1 MAKTYDTYK
10 DSGIAWIGEIP
21 GEWEVCRLKSQ
32 FKASKGLN
40 ITKENLKDEGY
51 PVISYGQIHAK
62 NNCGT
67 RISQELIRF
76 VSNSY
81 IDSNP
86 ECLTNKGCFIFA
98 DTSEDIEGCGNA
110 VYVNSGSIFAGYH
123 TIILKPKFGTSN
135 KYLAY
140 LFLTDCW
147 RSQIRASVSGI
158 KVLSITQK
166 IINTTS
172 ILLPPLSVQQ
182 SISSFLDTK
191 CGEID
196 SLISIQ
202 EKMISELLAYKQSV
216 ITEAVT
222 KGLDKKAKM
231 KNSGV
236 EWIGDIPEEWEVKP
250 YKAIFYTEKGLNI
263 TKADLVEKGE
273 PVLSYGQIHSKMN
286 TGTKINDALLKYVPS
301 SYIETNPECLVQ
313 KGCFLIADT
322 SEDYEGCGNAIYV
335 DKDMTLFAG
344 YHTIVARPIHNN
356 GDYKYLAYLF
366 LTDIWRQQIRSR
378 VSGIKV
384 YSINQKIIRLTS
396 VLLPPLPV
404 QQAIATYLDEKTSQ
418 IDSLIAL
425 KQSKIESLKEYKK
438 SIIYEY
444 VTGKKRV

>member
-21 GEWEVCRLKSQ
+21 GEWRVGLVGKYFKEINNPNINQKETNTLQ
-32 FKASKGLN
+32 FKMGEIISKSKGDSKYSPETIEAYNVVEPDTIMINGLN
-40 ITKENLKDEGY
+40 LSFDL
-51 PVISYGQIHAK
+51 
-62 NNCGT
+62 
-67 RISQELIRF
+67 ISQRVAQVRERGAI
-76 VSNSY
+76 
-81 IDSNP
+81 
-86 ECLTNKGCFIFA
+86 
-98 DTSEDIEGCGNA
+98 TSTYLAIWPINGMKSDYA
-110 VYVNSGSIFAGYH
+110 
-123 TIILKPKFGTSN
+123 
-135 KYLAY
+135 KYLLKAY
-140 LFLTDCW
+140 DNNKALHAMGRGLRATLSYRAF
-147 RSQIRASVSGI
+147 RSEP
-158 KVLSITQK
+158 
-166 IINTTS
+166 
-172 ILLPPLSVQQ
+172 ILIPTIEEQQ
-182 SISSFLDTK
+182 SISSFLDEK

-202 EKMISELLAYKQSV
+202 EEMISELLAYKQSV

-236 EWIGDIPEEWEVKP
+236 EWIGDIPEEWEIKP

-322 SEDYEGCGNAIYV
+322 SEDYDGCGNAIYV

-404 QQAIATYLDEKTSQ
+404 QQAIATYLDEKTTQ

>member
-1 MAKTYDTYK
+1 MSTTEYVKETKKHLTNE
-10 DSGIAWIGEIP
+10 GIANKNLKVLPEGTVLFSIYATVGAVSELLIEATISQAILAIGLKKEIDKSYYKYN
-21 GEWEVCRLKSQ
+21 LKSMKDYIFSQANGNTQ
-32 FKASKGLN
+32 FNLN
-40 ITKENLKDEGY
+40 AEKVANFTI
-51 PVISYGQIHAK
+51 
-62 NNCGT
+62 
-67 RISQELIRF
+67 
-76 VSNSY
+76 
-81 IDSNP
+81 
-86 ECLTNKGCFIFA
+86 CF
-98 DTSEDIEGCGNA
+98 
-110 VYVNSGSIFAGYH
+110 
-123 TIILKPKFGTSN
+123 
-135 KYLAY
+135 
-140 LFLTDCW
+140 
-147 RSQIRASVSGI
+147 
-158 KVLSITQK
+158 
-166 IINTTS
+166 
-172 ILLPPLSVQQ
+172 PPLSVQQ

-202 EKMISELLAYKQSV
+202 EEMISELLAYKQSV

-236 EWIGDIPEEWEVKP
+236 EWIGDIPEEWEIKP

-322 SEDYEGCGNAIYV
+322 SEDYDGCGNAIYV

-404 QQAIATYLDEKTSQ
+404 QQAIATYLDEKTTQ

>member
-1 MAKTYDTYK
+1 MAKTYGTYK

-21 GEWEVCRLKSQ
+21 GEWRVDILSLHLYDHCLYNNNLKENNLLSLSYGRIIR
-32 FKASKGLN
+32 KDIN
-40 ITKENLKDEGY
+40 TKEGLLPSSFNRY
-51 PVISYGQIHAK
+51 NI
-62 NNCGT
+62 
-67 RISQELIRF
+67 
-76 VSNSY
+76 
-81 IDSNP
+81 IDTGDIVLR
-86 ECLTNKGCFIFA
+86 LTDLQNDKKSLRTGLCKERGII
-98 DTSEDIEGCGNA
+98 TS
-110 VYVNSGSIFAGYH
+110 
-123 TIILKPKFGTSN
+123 
-135 KYLAY
+135 AY
-140 LFLTDCW
+140 LTLRNRGNDDSSFLHYLLHTYDLCKVFYGMGNGV
-147 RSQIRASVSGI
+147 RQGMNYSDVRKI
-158 KVLSITQK
+158 KIPC
-166 IINTTS
+166 
-172 ILLPPLSVQQ
+172 PPLSVQQ

-202 EKMISELLAYKQSV
+202 EEMISELLAYKQSV

-322 SEDYEGCGNAIYV
+322 SEDYDGCGNAIYV

>member
-1 MAKTYDTYK
+1 MLKKHLTNE
-10 DSGIAWIGEIP
+10 GIANKNLKVLPEGTVLFSIYATVGAVSELLIEATISQAILAIGLKKEIDKSYYKYN
-21 GEWEVCRLKSQ
+21 LKSMKDYIFSQANGNTQ
-32 FKASKGLN
+32 FNLN
-40 ITKENLKDEGY
+40 AEKVANFTI
-51 PVISYGQIHAK
+51 
-62 NNCGT
+62 
-67 RISQELIRF
+67 
-76 VSNSY
+76 
-81 IDSNP
+81 
-86 ECLTNKGCFIFA
+86 CF
-98 DTSEDIEGCGNA
+98 
-110 VYVNSGSIFAGYH
+110 
-123 TIILKPKFGTSN
+123 
-135 KYLAY
+135 
-140 LFLTDCW
+140 
-147 RSQIRASVSGI
+147 
-158 KVLSITQK
+158 
-166 IINTTS
+166 
-172 ILLPPLSVQQ
+172 PPLSVQQ

-202 EKMISELLAYKQSV
+202 EEMISELLAYKQSV

-236 EWIGDIPEEWEVKP
+236 EWIGDIPEEWEIKP

-322 SEDYEGCGNAIYV
+322 SEDYDGCGNAIYV

-404 QQAIATYLDEKTSQ
+404 QQAIATYLDEKTTQ

>member
-21 GEWEVCRLKSQ
+21 GEWEVLKNKYTYSFIYSGGTPTASEEKYYSDEGFAFVSISDMSTTEYVKETKKHLTNEGIANKNLKVLPEGTVLFSIYATVGAVSELLIEATISQAILAIGLKKEIDKSYYKYNLKSMKDYIFSQANGNTQ
-32 FKASKGLN
+32 FNLN
-40 ITKENLKDEGY
+40 AEKVANFTI
-51 PVISYGQIHAK
+51 
-62 NNCGT
+62 
-67 RISQELIRF
+67 
-76 VSNSY
+76 
-81 IDSNP
+81 
-86 ECLTNKGCFIFA
+86 CF
-98 DTSEDIEGCGNA
+98 
-110 VYVNSGSIFAGYH
+110 
-123 TIILKPKFGTSN
+123 
-135 KYLAY
+135 
-140 LFLTDCW
+140 
-147 RSQIRASVSGI
+147 
-158 KVLSITQK
+158 
-166 IINTTS
+166 
-172 ILLPPLSVQQ
+172 PPLSVQQ

-202 EKMISELLAYKQSV
+202 EEMISELLAYKQSV

-236 EWIGDIPEEWEVKP
+236 EWIGDIPEEWEIKP

-322 SEDYEGCGNAIYV
+322 SEDYDGCGNAIYV

-404 QQAIATYLDEKTSQ
+404 QQAIATYLDEKTTQ

>member
-21 GEWEVCRLKSQ
+21 GEWEVLKNKYTYSFIYSGGTPTASEEKYYSDEGFAFVSISDMSTTEYVKETKKHLTNEGIANKNLKVLPEGTVLFSIYATVGAVSELLIEATISQAILAIGLKKEIDKSYYKYNLKSMKDYIFSQANGNTQ
-32 FKASKGLN
+32 FNLN
-40 ITKENLKDEGY
+40 AEKVANFTI
-51 PVISYGQIHAK
+51 
-62 NNCGT
+62 
-67 RISQELIRF
+67 
-76 VSNSY
+76 
-81 IDSNP
+81 
-86 ECLTNKGCFIFA
+86 CF
-98 DTSEDIEGCGNA
+98 
-110 VYVNSGSIFAGYH
+110 
-123 TIILKPKFGTSN
+123 
-135 KYLAY
+135 
-140 LFLTDCW
+140 
-147 RSQIRASVSGI
+147 
-158 KVLSITQK
+158 
-166 IINTTS
+166 
-172 ILLPPLSVQQ
+172 PPLSVQQ

-202 EKMISELLAYKQSV
+202 EEMISELLAYKQSV

-322 SEDYEGCGNAIYV
+322 SEDYDGCGNAIYV

>member
-21 GEWEVCRLKSQ
+21 GEWEVLKNKYTYSFIYSGGTPTASEEKYYSDEGFAFVSISDMSTTEYVKETKKHLTNEGIANKNLKVLPEGTVLFSIYATVGAVSELLIEATISQAILAIGLKKEIDKSYYKYNLKSMKDYIFSQANGNTQ
-32 FKASKGLN
+32 FNLN
-40 ITKENLKDEGY
+40 AEKVANFTI
-51 PVISYGQIHAK
+51 
-62 NNCGT
+62 
-67 RISQELIRF
+67 
-76 VSNSY
+76 
-81 IDSNP
+81 
-86 ECLTNKGCFIFA
+86 CF
-98 DTSEDIEGCGNA
+98 
-110 VYVNSGSIFAGYH
+110 
-123 TIILKPKFGTSN
+123 
-135 KYLAY
+135 
-140 LFLTDCW
+140 
-147 RSQIRASVSGI
+147 
-158 KVLSITQK
+158 
-166 IINTTS
+166 
-172 ILLPPLSVQQ
+172 PPLSVQQ

-202 EKMISELLAYKQSV
+202 EEMISELLAYKQSV

-236 EWIGDIPEEWEVKP
+236 EWIGDIPEEWEIKP

-286 TGTKINDALLKYVPS
+286 TGTKINDALLKYVSS

-322 SEDYEGCGNAIYV
+322 SEDYDGCGNAIYV

-404 QQAIATYLDEKTSQ
+404 QQAIATYLDEKTTQ